1 MRRLAVDAGMSRI
14 GVAVSEGSLALPLSS
29 VVNSASAHLEVL
41 RIAEEKTVDAI
52 YVGLPLSLS
61 GSITASSKM
70 AVDFA
75 RRLASASEIP
85 IRLIDERLTTK
96 SALSRLRE
104 AGRNAKNSKDL
115 VDAQSA
121 ALILEFALQSERE
134 NRLAGKSLED
144 FDDSGN

>member
-29 VVNSASAHLEVL
+29 VANSASAHLEVL

-70 AVDFA
+70 AVEFA

-104 AGRNAKNSKDL
+104 AGRNAKSSKEL

-144 FDDSGN
+144 LDDSGN